1 MDLLKNLNNMI
12 TAEEFLKDKF
22 RKIYLSHPE
31 SFKDKISEKIY
42 LELHV
47 TGRVNGTEQNYPEMM
62 IEFAKLHVTEALK
75 EASEKAEIEDLSYDD
90 RIVNVKSILNA
101 YPLENIK

>member
-1 MDLLKNLNNMI
+1 MDLLKNLDNMI
-12 TAEEFLKDKF
+12 TAELILTGKETYD
-22 RKIYLSHPE
+22 
-31 SFKDKISEKIY
+31 SEYPTVSKY
-42 LELHV
+42 DALEA
-47 TGRVNGTEQNYPEMM
+47 M

-101 YPLENIK
+101 YSLENIK

>member
-1 MDLLKNLNNMI
+1 MDLLKNLDNMI

-62 IEFAKLHVTEALK
+62 IEFAKLHVIEALK

-101 YPLENIK
+101 YSLENIK